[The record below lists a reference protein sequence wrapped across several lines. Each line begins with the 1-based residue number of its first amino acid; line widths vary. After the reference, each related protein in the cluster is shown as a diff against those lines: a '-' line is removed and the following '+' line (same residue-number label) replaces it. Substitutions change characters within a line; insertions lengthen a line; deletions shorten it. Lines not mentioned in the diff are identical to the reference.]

1 MAVWIFALIAIVA
14 VFLIIA
20 TLVLP
25 KLFLHNKC
33 ALNGSL
39 DRGIKR
45 TASRHGESCLYE
57 PSPQVRKYI
66 KKYVL
71 TVRDGKKVLVCK
83 LGKNFKFLDYD
94 IVVFDSTNKVRCIL
108 NVKELPTGNGY
119 TRVIHLPDE
128 AAYVSLNVNGV
139 DDIIFPHR
147 VLSRVSG
154 VKVLIFALCS
164 AALVLF
170 TVVGIRICCSYL
182 FGGVFS
188 ESLLVESN
196 STLFTVIIGSAVAA
210 ADLVATLIF
219 VFIKNH
225 NSASKKERKSK

>member
-1 MAVWIFALIAIVA
+1 MAVWIFALIALVA
-14 VFLIIA
+14 VFLTIA

-33 ALNGSL
+33 ALTGSM

-45 TASRHGESCLYE
+45 TVNRHRETCLYE
-57 PSPQVRKYI
+57 PAPRLRKYI

-71 TVRDGKKVLVCK
+71 TTHEGKKVLVCK
-83 LGKNFKFLDYD
+83 LGNNFKFLDYD
-94 IVVFDSTNKVRCIL
+94 IVVFDGQNKVRCIL
-108 NVKELPTGNGY
+108 NVREALKGVGY
-119 TRVIHLPDE
+119 TRVIRLPDE
-128 AAYVSLNVNGV
+128 TAYVSLNINGV
-139 DDIIFPHR
+139 DDMIFPHR

-188 ESLLVESN
+188 ESLLVEGN
-196 STLFTVIIGSAVAA
+196 STIFTIIIGSVVAF
-210 ADLVATLIF
+210 ADLALTLIF
-219 VFIKNH
+219 VFIINRE
-225 NSASKKERKSK
+225 SAGKKERKSA

>member
-1 MAVWIFALIAIVA
+1 MAVWIFALIALVA
-14 VFLIIA
+14 VFLVIA

-33 ALNGSL
+33 ALTGSI

-45 TASRHGESCLYE
+45 TVSRRGESCLYE
-57 PSPQVRKYI
+57 PSPKLRRYI

-94 IVVFDSTNKVRCIL
+94 IVVFDDQNKVRCVL
-108 NVKELPTGNGY
+108 NVKEALTGNGF
-119 TRVIHLPDE
+119 TRVIRLPDE
-128 AAYVSLNVNGV
+128 TAYVSLNVNGV
-139 DDIIFPHR
+139 DDMIFPHR

-170 TVVGIRICCSYL
+170 TVVGLRICCSYL

-188 ESLLVESN
+188 ESLLIEHN
-196 STLFTVIIGSAVAA
+196 STIFTIIIGSAVAF
-210 ADLVATLIF
+210 ADLALTLVCVF
-219 VFIKNH
+219 VINNKG
-225 NSASKKERKSK
+225 AGKKERKSE

>member
-1 MAVWIFALIAIVA
+1 MAIWILALIALVA
-14 VFLIIA
+14 VFLVIA

-33 ALNGSL
+33 ALTGSM

-45 TASRHGESCLYE
+45 TVSRRGESCLYE
-57 PSPQVRKYI
+57 PSPPVRKYI

-71 TVRDGKKVLVCK
+71 TVRDGKTVLVCK

-94 IVVFDSTNKVRCIL
+94 IVVFDNQNKVRCVL
-108 NVKELPTGNGY
+108 NVKEALKDGGY
-119 TRVIHLPDE
+119 THVIRLPDE
-128 AAYVSLNVNGV
+128 TAYVSLNLNGV
-139 DDIIFPHR
+139 DDMIFPHR

-182 FGGVFS
+182 LGGVFS
-188 ESLLVESN
+188 ESLLVEN
-196 STLFTVIIGSAVAA
+196 SSTVFTIAVGSAVAV
-210 ADLVATLIF
+210 ADLALTLLC
-219 VFIKNH
+219 VFFINNK
-225 NSASKKERKSK
+225 SAGKKERKPA

>member
-1 MAVWIFALIAIVA
+1 MAVWIFALIAVVA

-33 ALNGSL
+33 ALTGSL

-45 TASRHGESCLYE
+45 TVTRHRETCLYE
-57 PSPQVRKYI
+57 PSPSARRYI

-71 TVRDGKKVLVCK
+71 TVQDGKKVLVCK

-94 IVVFDSTNKVRCIL
+94 IVVFDSQNKVRCVL
-108 NVKELPTGNGY
+108 NVREALKDSGY
-119 TRVIHLPDE
+119 TRVIQLPDE
-128 AAYVSLNVNGV
+128 TAYVSLNVNGV
-139 DDIIFPHR
+139 DDMIFPHR
-147 VLSRVSG
+147 ALSRTSS
-154 VKVLIFALCS
+154 VKVLIFALSS

-170 TVVGIRICCSYL
+170 TVVGIRICCAYL

-188 ESLLVESN
+188 ESLLVEHN
-196 STLFTVIIGSAVAA
+196 STIFTIIIGSAVAF
-210 ADLVATLIF
+210 ADLALTMIC
-219 VFIKNH
+219 VFII
-225 NSASKKERKSK
+225 NSKSAGKKERKPE